1 MDKRL
6 NHSMPLETDALIP
19 NNNNNNNGG
28 MMEAPPPPPPRS
40 ARPPRRHKSSISP
53 LVLGVLATIFLAA
66 IIVGIVIVWNAEK
79 RRRAPKQLWLNLHQN
94 SNTTS
99 NITIP
104 LGCETTILLMRHCE
118 KYGPLVM
125 SGGTHNQHCSLVG
138 LERAHFMSSQLFNK
152 TWPDPSFLYALS
164 PDRGR
169 GHYNHRQVET
179 LTPTALRLGIS
190 INANFQEGQHDLL
203 ARHIFETM
211 QAGKACGKLAV
222 VSWTHRSLPQ
232 LAAAL
237 GCGTFTQEH
246 GGCPYRYPED
256 SFDQVWMLKYVYEP
270 SSIVKNNKKKKKQQ
284 QPPQQHGSSYEWALY
299 STVTEMGFDP
309 LKFSFQAGDYP
320 HGGKSTG
327 GAWMKEL

>member
-1 MDKRL
+1 
-6 NHSMPLETDALIP
+6 MPLETDALIF
-19 NNNNNNNGG
+19 NNNGD
-28 MMEAPPPPPPRS
+28 MMEALPPPPPSR
-40 ARPPRRHKSSISP
+40 RPPRRGKSSISP
-53 LVLGVLATIFLAA
+53 LVLGILATIFLAA

-79 RRRAPKQLWLNLHQN
+79 RRRAPKQLWLNSQR
-94 SNTTS
+94 NTS
-99 NITIP
+99 TILLTP
-104 LGCETTILLMRHCE
+104 GCETTILLMRHCE

-125 SGGTHNQHCSLVG
+125 SETHNQHCSLVG
-138 LERAHFMSSQLFNK
+138 LERAHFMSTHLFNNK

-179 LTPTALRLGIS
+179 LTPTALKLGIS
-190 INANFQEGQHDLL
+190 INADFKEGQHDLL
-203 ARHIFETM
+203 AAHIFQKM
-211 QAGKACGKLAV
+211 QAGNACGKLV
-222 VSWTHRSLPQ
+222 VISWTHRSLPQ

-256 SFDQVWMLKYVYEP
+256 SFDQVWMLKYVYGP
-270 SSIVKNNKKKKKQQ
+270 SSIVKRKKKQQ
-284 QPPQQHGSSYEWALY
+284 QQQQQHGSYYYEWALY

-309 LKFSFQAGDYP
+309 LQFSFQAGDYP